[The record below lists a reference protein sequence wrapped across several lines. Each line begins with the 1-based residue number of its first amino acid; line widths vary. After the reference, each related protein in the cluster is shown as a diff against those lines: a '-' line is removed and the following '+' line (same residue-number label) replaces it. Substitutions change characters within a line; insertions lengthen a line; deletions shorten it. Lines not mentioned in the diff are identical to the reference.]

1 MASRLT
7 DKCKISIMMSS
18 ELYDHEL
25 NALYMTLYW
34 ATVCKGEIDC
44 NVNPHNQGQPTA
56 SAKLDWTILYDQK
69 SCWFGPKHVLEIM
82 VDLSLEV
89 RYYHTYTYAEESLVD
104 FNVAVGWSIH
114 QTTKFPRYVVVCIIL
129 TFCHRGAICMLC

>member
-44 NVNPHNQGQPTA
+44 IVNPHNQGQPTA
-56 SAKLDWTILYDQK
+56 SAKLDLTILYDQK
-69 SCWFGPKHVLEIM
+69 SCWFGPKHVLENGRFKFGGT
-82 VDLSLEV
+82 V

-104 FNVAVGWSIH
+104 F
-114 QTTKFPRYVVVCIIL
+114 
-129 TFCHRGAICMLC
+129 